1 MRIEM
6 EVNKKME
13 LLEDMLELDEGT
25 LQAGDV
31 LNEIEEWDSMAALSL
46 IVLMDEEFGKE
57 INGSDIKKLSTVQDI
72 LDLMD

>member
-1 MRIEM
+1 M

-13 LLEDMLELDEGT
+13 LLEDML
-25 LQAGDV
+25 
-31 LNEIEEWDSMAALSL
+31 ALSL